1 MKHYLIAQLK
11 NVDDAW
17 IPDYAANVLDLV
29 HRHGGRYLA
38 RSANIQVLEGN
49 PPPVDLV
56 AILEFPNK
64 DALHAFVADPDYTPY
79 AESRRAGTES
89 HFTAVDATDAA
100 GAIPYLA
107 SGAA

>member
-11 NVDDAW
+11 IVDEAW
-17 IPDYAANVLDLV
+17 IPDYAANVLDLI

-38 RSANIQVLEGN
+38 RSANIQILEGN
-49 PPPVDLV
+49 PPAVDLV
-56 AILEFPNK
+56 AILEFPNMN
-64 DALHAFVADPDYTPY
+64 ALRAFMADPDYAPY

-89 HFTAVDATDAA
+89 HFTALDSTDAV
-100 GAIPYLA
+100 GTIPYLE